1 MASIVSTQRPKFIA
15 FVLES
20 FWHLLLE
27 RTTAMWEDETKIS
40 SPCVE
45 LCRDAKNKLWIDGN
59 SGKTFAIESEF
70 SHELPMIHL
79 PSDKDHRADEVIKDN
94 HCQCSRV
101 YAHHEFLSC
110 DASHQRLRRRSHI
123 FISSNCF
130 REMSNAATW
139 MASAAPVMLLSQ
151 NTSLTIFNA
160 SAGLTVNL
168 PIYSLLRPILCPHS
182 RALSS
187 LFNTKSRTA
196 FKKDPRWFH
205 FNSC

>member
-70 SHELPMIHL
+70 SHELSMIHL
-79 PSDKDHRADEVIKDN
+79 PSDKDHRADGVIKTIIVN
-94 HCQCSRV
+94 ARAFMHITNFFRV
-101 YAHHEFLSC
+101 
-110 DASHQRLRRRSHI
+110 SHQRLRRRSLI

-182 RALSS
+182 GALSS
-187 LFNTKSRTA
+187 LLNTKSRTA